1 MRGSL
6 DRETLIELL
15 DELSKRLERRRVRA
29 QVYVIGGAAMSLAF
43 DRART
48 THDIDARID
57 SGHGALTEAVR
68 EIARERGLTGAWLN
82 EQATANIPRA
92 PDTRAQTVYE
102 SAYLTIT
109 GASAEHILAMKL
121 EAGRRTDIGDV
132 AILIGHLGITTAEE
146 ALAIHGR
153 LFPESTRGSQA
164 REIVEHVLTDGD
176 GGKKRLLPAE
186 SSFGAARDRHLA
198 GPRRSRQV

>member
-15 DELSKRLERRRVRA
+15 DELSGRLERRRVRA

-48 THDIDARID
+48 THDVDARID

-68 EIARERGLTGAWLN
+68 EIAHERGLTATWLN

-92 PDTRAQTVYE
+92 PDTRA
-102 SAYLTIT
+102 
-109 GASAEHILAMKL
+109 
-121 EAGRRTDIGDV
+121 
-132 AILIGHLGITTAEE
+132 
-146 ALAIHGR
+146 
-153 LFPESTRGSQA
+153 
-164 REIVEHVLTDGD
+164 
-176 GGKKRLLPAE
+176 
-186 SSFGAARDRHLA
+186 
-198 GPRRSRQV
+198 

>member
-6 DRETLIELL
+6 DRETLIDLL
-15 DELSKRLERRRVRA
+15 DELSRRLERRRVRA

-48 THDIDARID
+48 THDVDARID

-68 EIARERGLTGAWLN
+68 EIAHERGLTGTWLN

-92 PDTRAQTVYE
+92 SDTRAQTVYE
-102 SAYLTIT
+102 SEYLTIT

-121 EAGRRTDIGDV
+121 EAGRRTDIDDV
-132 AILIGHLGITTAEE
+132 ATLIGHLGIIIAEE

-153 LFPESTRGSQA
+153 LFPESTRGSKA
-164 REIVEHVLTDGD
+164 REIVEHVLADGD
-176 GGKKRLLPAE
+176 SGRK
-186 SSFGAARDRHLA
+186 
-198 GPRRSRQV
+198 GPG